1 MDALIDPTTLW
12 VLAIVAFATL
22 VRATFGFGDA
32 LVAMPLLVMVV
43 GLKTATPLVA
53 LIACTMA
60 ITILL
65 GSYRAVKLGAA
76 AKLIASTMVGI
87 PIGLTLLKGVH
98 EATMELALA
107 VLLLGFA
114 LYQLSNSEG
123 PRLKTD
129 KSSYLFGFVAGVLG
143 GAYNTNGPPV
153 VIYGSLRRWTP
164 GEFRATLQGYFLLS
178 GLMIVGGHAAVGL
191 WTRQVGQLYLTVLPV
206 VFAGIWIGNRIHRR
220 LSAKRFAK
228 GVYLLL
234 AAIAVMLLA
243 KMLLA

>member
-1 MDALIDPTTLW
+1 MEVLSEPTTLW

-60 ITILL
+60 ISILI
-65 GSYRAVKLGAA
+65 GSYRSVKLGAA
-76 AKLIASTMVGI
+76 VKLIVSTFAGI
-87 PIGLTLLKGVH
+87 PIGLTLLKGV
-98 EATMELALA
+98 EGGAMELALA

-114 LYQLSNSEG
+114 LYQLVSARG
-123 PRLKTD
+123 PKLKTD
-129 KSSYLFGFVAGVLG
+129 RSSYLFGFVAGVLG

-164 GEFRATLQGYFLLS
+164 GEFRATLQGYFLIS

-191 WTRQVGQLYLTVLPV
+191 WTRQVGQLYLLALPV
-206 VFAGIWIGNRIHRR
+206 ALASLWLGNRIHRR
-220 LSAKRFAK
+220 LSPKRFAK

-234 AAIAVMLLA
+234 AAIAVMLLVRTVIG
-243 KMLLA
+243 